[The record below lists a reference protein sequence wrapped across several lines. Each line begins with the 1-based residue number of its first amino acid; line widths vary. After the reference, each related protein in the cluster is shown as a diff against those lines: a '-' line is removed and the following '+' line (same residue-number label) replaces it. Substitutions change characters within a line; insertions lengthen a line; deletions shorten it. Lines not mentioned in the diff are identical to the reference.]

1 MQDLNPWTY
10 STSCFLPKSW
20 KAGNHSLKMLV
31 KNRPSHDFPQQSRD
45 MFSLDISSTGASAM
59 GIACRSQSSE
69 SGGGS
74 SGDLMAAEGCK
85 SRMLSYLKK
94 LKNTTDS

>member
-1 MQDLNPWTY
+1 
-10 STSCFLPKSW
+10 
-20 KAGNHSLKMLV
+20 
-31 KNRPSHDFPQQSRD
+31 

-59 GIACRSQSSE
+59 GVACRSQSSE

-74 SGDLMAAEGCK
+74 SGNLAAEGCK

-94 LKNTTDS
+94 LKKIQRTVRLRKYKKICCVDKTLGKGDV